1 MPTPSRPA
9 AVPTAQS
16 PGQAH
21 AHAHAHGG
29 AGAGVRVDGRV
40 RAVLAAVL
48 APALALT
55 LLGAWLLWPD
65 AEQPTLTTLAPGSS
79 YARVEVLAVGPA
91 AAAEGQVSARSPD
104 GETTAVLVP
113 PEQLPEIEPGDV
125 LVVMRLPVTD
135 ADGAASTA
143 HVFVDFVRGPP
154 MAVLAAVFA
163 VLVVAVARW
172 RGVAAIAGLGVS
184 LVGIGAFMLPALLQG
199 RPAVPVALVT
209 ATGLMFVLLYLAHG
223 FSARTSTALVGTLGG
238 LVATSAL
245 AAWATGAAQLTG
257 LVGQDSLDL
266 QHYAPL
272 VTLRDVLLCGIVLA
286 GLGVL
291 NDVTITQASAVWELH
306 AGAPTMSRAELFR
319 RGMRIGRD
327 HIAST
332 VYTVAFAYLGASL
345 PLILLVSMSDRPLLA
360 SLTSGEIA
368 EEVVRT
374 LVGSIGLVLA
384 IPLTTAVAAV
394 VVSARRS
401 VPVAAVAVPAVTVP
415 AVAVPGVDVPGPAA
429 AQTDPA
435 AVSRDIGPVRG
446 DVDG

>member
-1 MPTPSRPA
+1 MSY
-9 AVPTAQS
+9 AQGAHS
-16 PGQAH
+16 HTH
-21 AHAHAHGG
+21 AH
-29 AGAGVRVDGRV
+29 VRVDGRV

-48 APALALT
+48 APALAAT

-65 AEQPTLTTLAPGSS
+65 AESPSLTTLAPGSS
-79 YARVEVLAVGPA
+79 YGRVDVLAVDLD
-91 AAAEGQVSARSPD
+91 AAAEDQVEARTAE
-104 GETTAVLVP
+104 GETTHVLVP
-113 PEQLPEIEPGDV
+113 PEHLPEVEPGDQ
-125 LVVMRLPVTD
+125 LVVMRLLGST
-135 ADGAASTA
+135 ADGIPAIT

-154 MAVLAAVFA
+154 MALLAAVFA

-172 RGVAAIAGLGVS
+172 RGLAAIAGLGVS
-184 LVGIGAFMLPALLQG
+184 LAGIGMFTLPALLQG

-257 LVGQDSLDL
+257 MVGQDAVDL
-266 QHYAPL
+266 QHYAPM

-306 AGAPTMSRAELFR
+306 AGAPTMSRVELFR

-384 IPLTTAVAAV
+384 IPLTTAIAAL

-401 VPVAAVAVPAVTVP
+401 VPVDVAVP
-415 AVAVPGVDVPGPAA
+415 VADGSRTGPAPVA
-429 AQTDPA
+429 GH
-435 AVSRDIGPVRG
+435 AVLR